1 MTKTLAEVSKALT
14 VVAPLMQLTA
24 DDSGIIPETREAARL
39 LAAIG
44 WKTREKQLEK
54 MKAFDRIR
62 TNLLPLLYLTIAM
75 DLGLIILRITTK
87 T

>member
-1 MTKTLAEVSKALT
+1 MTKTLAEVSKALA

-24 DDSGIIPETREAARL
+24 DDSGIIPETRKAAKL
-39 LAAIG
+39 LANIG
-44 WKTREKQLEK
+44 WRTRERVKVH
-54 MKAFDRIR
+54 DRIR